1 LTNASTSSPSTVT
14 APTNNGRDDCE
25 EQAENPSP
33 SRQRKKRKRNAA
45 ADEIDALFDDAI
57 GRKVVR
63 GALDL
68 APTPTPVLPKSKTK
82 GKGKAGEKGKRE
94 EKVERHAD
102 LEAIVDAI
110 RVAPSGEGKG
120 RGKRRAVSGH

>member
-1 LTNASTSSPSTVT
+1 LTNATASSPSKAT
-14 APTNNGRDDCE
+14 APANNWRDDRE
-25 EQAENPSP
+25 GQAENSSP

-68 APTPTPVLPKSKTK
+68 APTPAPVLPKSKTK
-82 GKGKAGEKGKRE
+82 GKEKAGEKGKRE

-102 LEAIVDAI
+102 LGAVVDAI

-120 RGKRRAVSGH
+120 RSKRRAVVGH